1 MTPARSAQPLAHATP
16 SPPSPTAF
24 PGNAPGSV
32 YPFSAIVGQDDLK
45 LALILTVID
54 PLIGGVVAM
63 GHRGTGKSTAVRAL
77 AQLLPPLP
85 VVRGCRF
92 HCDPDRPDQWC
103 SECVARY
110 GARLDAESIPRGPDH
125 IMMGENIPDAVDA
138 GAPAPAFPE
147 REYIPTPVVDMPLG
161 TTEDRLL
168 GSLDLEKALRQGIKA
183 FEPGLLARAHR
194 GFLYIDEIN
203 LLDDSL
209 IDRLLDVAA
218 SGVNVVEREGL
229 SLRHPARFVLVGSG
243 NPEEGDLRPQLL
255 DRFGLYVSITTPAD
269 IDLRVEIL
277 RRRDQFERDPRGFV
291 RSFAAQEEQLRRRI
305 QAARQRLP
313 RLTLPTSLLRQIAA
327 LCARL
332 ELDGHRGE
340 LTLARAATALAAW
353 EGEDQVTPRHVARLA
368 PMALQHRLR
377 RDPLETGE
385 PAERIHQEMAALG
398 LAPADPAEHR
408 P

>member
-1 MTPARSAQPLAHATP
+1 MLVTPARTPSLAHSTAPTTP
-16 SPPSPTAF
+16 ALEPPRLLQGPV
-24 PGNAPGSV
+24 PGRI

-92 HCDPDRPDQWC
+92 HCDPDQPHQWC
-103 SECVARY
+103 SECTARFGDP
-110 GARLDAESIPRGPDH
+110 GAVNGGVS
-125 IMMGENIPDAVDA
+125 VD
-138 GAPAPAFPE
+138 GHGSRNGHGFPE
-147 REYIPTPVVDMPLG
+147 RDYVATPVVDMPLG

-183 FEPGLLARAHR
+183 FEPGLLAQAHR

-203 LLDDSL
+203 LLDDAL

-218 SGVNVVEREGL
+218 SGVNVVEREGI
-229 SLRHPARFVLVGSG
+229 SLRHPSRFVLVGSG

-255 DRFGLYVSITTPAD
+255 DRFGLYVPVTTPVD
-269 IDLRVEIL
+269 IDQRVEIL
-277 RRRDQFERDPRGFV
+277 RRREQFERDPQGFA
-291 RSFAAQEEQLRRRI
+291 RSFAPREERLRRRL

-313 RLTLPTSLLRQIAA
+313 HLAVSTPLLRQIAT

-340 LTLARAATALAAW
+340 LTLARAAAALAAW
-353 EGEDQVTPRHVARLA
+353 EGEDQVTARHVARLA

-377 RDPLETGE
+377 RDPLDTGE
-385 PAERIHQEMAALG
+385 PLERIEEEMAALG
-398 LAPADPAEHR
+398 LEPAGPDPFDLPER
-408 P
+408 QP